1 MTKSGNTFVSSIKK
15 NKMTRVIIVD
25 DNENFRK
32 GLKAVLNNMEQAVI
46 IAEASNGKEF
56 LEILNTYDPE
66 VVFMDIKMP
75 LIDGISATREAK
87 RQRPDLA
94 IYAFSSYE
102 NDDYKKSIME
112 AGANGYLYKSKD
124 NYELIHN
131 IIKNPKTCDTA
142 GLNNKTSNNLKI

>member
-1 MTKSGNTFVSSIKK
+1 
-15 NKMTRVIIVD
+15 MTRVVIVD

-46 IAEASNGKEF
+46 LAEASNGKEF
-56 LEILNTYDPE
+56 LEILKSQDPE

-75 LIDGISATREAK
+75 LVDGITATKEAK
-87 RQRPDLA
+87 KLHPEML

-102 NDDYKKSIME
+102 NDDYKKSMME

-124 NYELIHN
+124 NYEQIYN
-131 IIKNPKTCDTA
+131 II
-142 GLNNKTSNNLKI
+142 NKKS